1 MADVAPAIVRGSP
14 NRRTNFQEMLQTG
27 YIHAVAAAAGC
38 NVKTYLIDEGIDLGL
53 EHRASSH
60 LHGRA
65 DLEIQLK
72 ATTVGGRSDFVT
84 ARVSRDRYDE
94 YRHPEP
100 TIHPIVVI
108 MEMPTEQADW
118 IRSTPE
124 ALLVH
129 HRAYWVSLR
138 GFDAVSGNDVTVRA
152 PRENVFDDL
161 ALCEIMQR
169 IGQGGAP

>member
-1 MADVAPAIVRGSP
+1 MAAVAPTIVRGSP
-14 NRRTNFQEMLQTG
+14 KRRTNFQEMLQTG
-27 YIHAVAAAAGC
+27 YMHAVAAAAGC
-38 NVKTYLIDEGIDLGL
+38 NVKTYAIDEGIDFAL

-65 DLEIQLK
+65 DLELQLK
-72 ATTVGGRSDFVT
+72 ATTIGGRSDFVT

-94 YRHPEP
+94 YRYPDP
-100 TIHPIVVI
+100 TVHPIVVI
-108 MEMPTEQADW
+108 MEMPTKQADW

-138 GFDAVSGNDVTVRA
+138 GFDAVHSDEVYVRA

-161 ALCEIMQR
+161 ALCKIMQR